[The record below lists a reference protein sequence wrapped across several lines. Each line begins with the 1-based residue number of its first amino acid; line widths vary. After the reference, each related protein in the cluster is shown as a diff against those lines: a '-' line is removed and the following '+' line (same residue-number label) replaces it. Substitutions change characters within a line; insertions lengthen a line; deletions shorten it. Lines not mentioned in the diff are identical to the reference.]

1 MLSNLPRIERG
12 FRWLGTDQAEAILLC
27 CGQRFYAALSS
38 APPSSPWIATP
49 PKGLHRS
56 EGALL
61 DPLEWGLS
69 VPSLTPPPSC
79 KQMMMCGPLTTSH
92 STRAS

>member
-69 VPSLTPPPSC
+69 VPSLTPPPQAAN
-79 KQMMMCGPLTTSH
+79 K
-92 STRAS
+92 

>member
-1 MLSNLPRIERG
+1 MLSNLPWVERG

-27 CGQRFYAALSS
+27 CGQRFYAALSN
-38 APPSSPWIATP
+38 AFPSSPWIATS

-69 VPSLTPPPSC
+69 APSLTLPSC
-79 KQMMMCGPLTTSH
+79 KQVMMCGPLTTSL